1 LTRHTLVKAGYSM
14 TEPPIHALTQSDFR
28 VGQIFGRAW
37 KIFTANFWKFFIVT
51 AISQLP
57 LRAYFIW
64 ASARPGGV
72 PGPLDGTTMRT
83 IIMFLAFVLVML
95 SQAILVRIAFQT
107 LRGQPAGLHE
117 ALQEVV
123 ARFAPILGLSLV
135 VWLLIFGMLGMF
147 TLLLPN
153 LVEPFLFA
161 AVFMVVAS
169 LLVVRWSLTLPA
181 CVIEGLGPVD
191 SLGRSARLTKGHRW
205 KIFGIILLVCTPL
218 PAATAM
224 LGAAMS
230 SLDPA
235 LRYLGQLILGVA
247 WITGFSCVLTVIYH
261 DLRVAKEGVDIGQ
274 IADVFD

>member
-1 LTRHTLVKAGYSM
+1 M

-28 VGQIFGRAW
+28 VGQIFRRAW
-37 KIFTANFWKFFIVT
+37 KIFAANFWMFFFVT
-51 AISQLP
+51 AISQVP
-57 LRAYFIW
+57 VRAYFLW
-64 ASARPGGV
+64 ANARPVGG

-83 IIMFLAFVLVML
+83 IIMFLAFVFVLL
-95 SQAILVRIAFQT
+95 SQAILVRIGFQT
-107 LRGQPAGLHE
+107 LRRQPAGLDE
-117 ALQEVV
+117 ALQEAV

-147 TLLLPN
+147 TLVLPN
-153 LVEPFLFA
+153 LVEPLLFA

-169 LLVVRWSLTLPA
+169 VLVVRWSLTLPA
-181 CVIEGLGPVD
+181 CVVEGLGPVD
-191 SLGRSARLTKGHRW
+191 SLRRSAELTKGHRW
-205 KIFGIILLVCTPL
+205 KVFGIILLVCTPL

-230 SLDPA
+230 SFDPA
-235 LRYLGQLILGVA
+235 LRYLGQFILGVA

-261 DLRVAKEGVDIGQ
+261 DLRVAKEGVDSGQ